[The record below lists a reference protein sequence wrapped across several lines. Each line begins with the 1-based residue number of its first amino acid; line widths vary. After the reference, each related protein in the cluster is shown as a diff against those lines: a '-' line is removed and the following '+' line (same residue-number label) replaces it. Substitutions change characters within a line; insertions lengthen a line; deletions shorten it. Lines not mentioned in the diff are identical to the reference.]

1 MSAPSRRRGPDG
13 ASGETA
19 AIFGAIGLGIV
30 VVAAAFLGSRIGYEW
45 AGLPASEQSNPIAL
59 VVEVATGQAPWPTES
74 WVVAGGVVGIAAVV
88 AILMAIV
95 FRGSGTVRFDRAAQ
109 FMGRGKAIG
118 DLTRKGVAAK
128 ASRLGIDPAKP
139 GVRLGTAV
147 GGTELFMSWEDVSV
161 AIAGPRV
168 GKTTSLV
175 IPAIADAP
183 GAVVTTSNKR
193 DVVDATRALRTMV
206 GGRVWVFDPQEVAD
220 EPASW
225 FWNPLTFV
233 TNEVKAVELAT
244 LFSDASRPA
253 GSRKDAFFDG
263 SAETLLAGMLLA
275 AARAGRPL
283 SVIHQWLSDVSDDEA
298 VFILQ
303 NSGDSKSAES
313 IKQIVDAPEKQKG
326 GIYGTAQNI
335 MSFLINDQAMRW
347 VEPTPPTGEELERGR
362 DEFRPVDFVRSNG
375 TLYSLSKEGVGSAGP
390 LVTALT
396 VAVTQ
401 AAEEYAK
408 TQRGG
413 RLAVPM
419 LLVLDEAANVCR
431 WNNLPDLYSHY
442 GSRGICIITI
452 LQSWSQGVE
461 VWNEFGMKKLWTAAN
476 AKLYMGGV
484 DEDQFLGSLSQLVGE
499 YDATSRSVSTSSSG
513 RSSSMQTRKERI
525 LDPADLRAMPRGR
538 AILLYSGTPPVL
550 LKTVPWMQG
559 PHAKTIEAAAQE
571 AVPA

>member
-13 ASGETA
+13 GSGETA
-19 AIFGAIGLGIV
+19 AIFAAIGLGIV

-45 AGLPASEQSNPIAL
+45 AGLPASQQSNPIAL

-74 WVVAGGVVGIAAVV
+74 WVVAGGVVAIAAVV

-95 FRGSGTVRFDRAAQ
+95 FRGSGKVRFDRAAQ
-109 FMGRGKAIG
+109 FMGRGKAIR

-303 NSGDSKSAES
+303 NSGDTKSAES
-313 IKQIVDAPEKQKG
+313 IKQIVAAPEKQKG

-347 VEPTPPTGEELERGR
+347 VEPTPTTGEELERGR

-513 RSSSMQTRKERI
+513 RSSSLQTRKERI
-525 LDPADLRAMPRGR
+525 LDPSDLRAMPRGR
-538 AILLYSGTPPVL
+538 AILLYSGTPPIL

>member
-1 MSAPSRRRGPDG
+1 MSAPSRRRGPDNS
-13 ASGETA
+13 SGETT
-19 AIFGAIGLGIV
+19 AIFGAIGAGLVIV
-30 VVAAAFLGSRIGYEW
+30 TAVFLGSRIGYRW
-45 AGLPASEQSNPIAL
+45 AGLAPSDQGNPIAL
-59 VVEVATGQAPWPTES
+59 LVEVATGQAPWPAEA
-74 WVVAGGVVGIAAVV
+74 WIVAGGVVAVAGLCAA
-88 AILMAIV
+88 LLAIV
-95 FRGSGTVRFDRAAQ
+95 LRGGGKVRFDRAAQ
-109 FMGRGKAIG
+109 FMARGRALQ
-118 DLTRKGVAAK
+118 DLTRKGVTAK
-128 ASRLGIDPAKP
+128 AVRMGVDASKP

-147 GGTELFMSWEDVSV
+147 GGGEIFMSWEDVSV

-193 DVVDATRALRTMV
+193 DVVDATRALRTAV
-206 GGRVWVFDPQEVAD
+206 GDRVWVFDPQEVAD
-220 EPASW
+220 EPPTW

-233 TNEVKAVELAT
+233 TDEVKAAELAT

-275 AARAGRPL
+275 AARDGQPL
-283 SVIHQWLSDVSDDEA
+283 SIVHKWLSDVSDDDA

-303 NSGDSKSAES
+303 NSGDAKSAEA
-313 IKQIVDAPEKQKG
+313 IRQIIVAPEKQKG

-347 VEPTPPTGEELERGR
+347 VERGEGR
-362 DEFRPVDFVRSNG
+362 DEFRPAEFVRSRG

-401 AAEEYAK
+401 AAEDFAK

-484 DEDQFLGSLSQLVGE
+484 DEDQFLSSLSQLVGE
-499 YDATSRSVSTSSSG
+499 YDTTSRSVSSSSSG
-513 RSSSMQTRKERI
+513 RSSSLQNRRERI

-550 LKTVPWMQG
+550 LRTVPWMQG
-559 PHAKTIEAAAQE
+559 PHAKAIETARQEKVAA
-571 AVPA
+571 